1 MRGNAMPRGV
11 LFAASL
17 LCLQVAC
24 APKGQPAA
32 SLPIEIG
39 VIAPTTG
46 SLAVWGENT
55 VRGIQLAAD
64 ELNEAG
70 GVSGRK
76 IDLAVRDSKCEP
88 AEAVRLLRSFIAERQ
103 IQVVLGIDC
112 SADVLAMAPIA
123 QENRVVLFSTG
134 ASNPEI
140 SQAGDFIFRNWPS
153 DAIQGRLTAK
163 YARDLGRFQRAA
175 ILYVDNAYG
184 QGLDQVFGQELE
196 AMGGQVVLSEAY
208 PEGATDVRAQ
218 LARIK
223 AQSPDLLYL
232 PAYTKELPII
242 LQQAKA
248 IGLQAHVIASE
259 TFDDPGTIEAAGA
272 AAEGVVFPSP
282 AAFDTQRPQGAKF
295 QQAFEKK
302 FGEPPGVTADTGYD
316 ALNMVAQAMEHGA
329 TTGMEIKDY
338 LSGLEGYEGVAGETT
353 FDRHGDAPKN
363 VTFYEVRQGR
373 PVALEQTPAP

>member
-1 MRGNAMPRGV
+1 MRRGSV
-11 LFAASL
+11 ARGLLVAASL
-17 LCLQVAC
+17 FCLQVGC
-24 APKGQPAA
+24 APQEPPTEGE
-32 SLPIEIG
+32 PIEIG
-39 VIAPTTG
+39 VIAPLTG

-64 ELNEAG
+64 EVNAAG

-76 IDLAVRDSKCEP
+76 IELVVEDSKCEP
-88 AEAVRLLRSFIAERQ
+88 EEAVKILRSLIAQRH
-103 IQVVLGIDC
+103 IPVVLGVDC
-112 SADVLAMAPIA
+112 SADVLAMAPVA
-123 QENRVVLFSTG
+123 QDKQVVLFSTG

-140 SQAGDFIFRNWPS
+140 SHAGDFVFRNWPS
-153 DAIQGRLTAK
+153 DALQGRLTAR
-163 YARDLGRFQRAA
+163 YARDIGGFQRAA